1 MKIIFNDGGVLTG
14 NEIIVLGDMLSVDD
28 IYDVAI
34 ADVKMIVESEDE
46 EDDNDIKE
54 GEEL

>member
-34 ADVKMIVESEDE
+34 ADVKMITDNEDE